1 MSITQFPNI
10 GQGIQAQLLALTP
23 QTGVTTHNLNPG
35 MVVMVIEHSGGS
47 QVRYRGSNTIAADYY
62 VTETPAQ
69 IAALTPLI
77 SLTQLIT
84 VANSSTQRQFAFY
97 TPPQN
102 ICEPYDVG
110 TDYYLTLHHNF
121 HGKQETIQV
130 AESSAD
136 VIAAIA
142 AALPSGGGGGTTVQ
156 TVTAAGGN
164 QATATAT
171 TASIIRIT
179 GGAVDTGIR
188 LDGATVGEQRV
199 ITNATTTRKAYY
211 PAVGENFT
219 GQADDLPMWLNPD
232 ETVRLTC
239 SLATEWSR
247 DEDEST
253 QTVPGSG
260 TVQGGG
266 AINANTQVA
275 IATNSFGNTANT
287 LPTAVPGK
295 TIKYVNAG
303 TFVGRLFPAASDSI
317 DSLGSNNVY
326 QVSPGTSVDLICNTA
341 RFWVTATSQINTLA
355 VNTIMTTTTGG
366 TTQVIDRAGT
376 MITSFNNGQVS
387 FGAPIE
393 EYNHFG
399 ESGPALDIITATQ
412 INGNRFSVNAGVEF
426 GSLVLTGNQS
436 YCEITNEHTDIQVCY
451 VPSGHTI
458 KDSALGYVFIS
469 PGATVRLALCSSTTA
484 WAATTVNAGNQLLA
498 ARAPAGGVF
507 GTPMMGSFAN
517 VTGGAANENIVLSAV
532 CDRFGAVQNSTLVA
546 IDLVEEDGT
555 LIDTIPAGD
564 TWRFSFDGTSWDA
577 VAL

>member
-1 MSITQFPNI
+1 MVHAPYSQILPLIAVTSDN
-10 GQGIQAQLLALTP
+10 
-23 QTGVTTHNLNPG
+23 GVTTSVPG
-35 MVVMVIEHSGGS
+35 GNAISLQTLTAS
-47 QVRYRGSNTIAADYY
+47 STLLTWQDNGSNRTGTIASAIATVVSANPQFVGLTKPGRSTFYINAGLIAGFVANGTGSTVWLKATEDGGHGTSVT
-62 VTETPAQ
+62 VTESYSALQ
-69 IAALTPLI
+69 AAYALAL
-77 SLTQLIT
+77 
-84 VANSSTQRQFAFY
+84 ASSGVST
-97 TPPQN
+97 
-102 ICEPYDVG
+102 
-110 TDYYLTLHHNF
+110 
-121 HGKQETIQV
+121 
-130 AESSAD
+130 S
-136 VIAAIA
+136 
-142 AALPSGGGGGTTVQ
+142 Q

-199 ITNATTTRKAYY
+199 ITNATSTRKAYY

-219 GQADDLPMWLNPD
+219 GQADNLPMWLNPD

-253 QTVPGSG
+253 QTVPGVG

-266 AINANTQVA
+266 VINDNTQVV
-275 IATNSFGNTANT
+275 ISTNSFGNTANT
-287 LPTAVPGK
+287 LPASKPGK

-303 TFVGRLFPAASDSI
+303 TFVARLFPAASDSI
-317 DSLGSNNVY
+317 DSLGANNAY
-326 QVSPGTSVDLICNTA
+326 QVARGTSVDLICNTA
-341 RFWVTATSQINTLA
+341 GFWVTATSQINTLA
-355 VNTIMTTTTGG
+355 VNTIMTTTIGG
-366 TTQVIDRAGT
+366 TTQLIDRAGT
-376 MITSFNNGQVS
+376 LITSFNNGQVS

-393 EYNHFG
+393 EYNHSG

-412 INGNRFSVNAGVEF
+412 VNGNRFSVTAGVEF

-436 YCEITNEHTDIQVCY
+436 YCEVTNEHTAIQVCY

-458 KDSALGYVFIS
+458 KDSALTYVFIS

-484 WAATTVNAGNQLLA
+484 WATTTVNAGNQVLT

-507 GTPMMGSFAN
+507 GTPMMGCFAN
-517 VTGGAANENIVLSAV
+517 VTAGAANENIVLSAV